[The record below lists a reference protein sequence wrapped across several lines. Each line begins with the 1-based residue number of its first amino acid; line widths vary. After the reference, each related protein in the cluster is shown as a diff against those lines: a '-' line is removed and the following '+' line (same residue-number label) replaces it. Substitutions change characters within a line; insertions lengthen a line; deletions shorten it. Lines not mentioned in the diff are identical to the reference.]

1 MTGLNSG
8 VLLLHLARMRADDDV
23 WARLLHAAAAKL
35 EQQPRVVRLG
45 WLADQTFVSFLAAWQ
60 FGAHSLYPPHDA
72 PLGDRLYTVPCGWNR
87 QLSVHAANTPNF
99 WPNWASCTEPCRFA
113 YFAECRKLA
122 AVGDLITCLP
132 RAEGAFCS
140 AEGAR
145 GGRPSAPLARA
156 FGPITSHSA
165 KLLHTG
171 TFRGSSLRTHS
182 PSCRRASHQS
192 VSLYH
197 SCKEH
202 IAHTHT
208 LVNVN
213 ANVYPRC
220 KPLLPVCVQNCLVMT
235 TRLKCSPK
243 TTL

>member
-8 VLLLHLARMRADDDV
+8 VLLLHLERMRADDDV

-156 FGPITSHSA
+156 CLPA
-165 KLLHTG
+165 RRLPLC
-171 TFRGSSLRTHS
+171 RAAALRS
-182 PSCRRASHQS
+182 MRASS
-192 VSLYH
+192 
-197 SCKEH
+197 
-202 IAHTHT
+202 
-208 LVNVN
+208 
-213 ANVYPRC
+213 
-220 KPLLPVCVQNCLVMT
+220 
-235 TRLKCSPK
+235 
-243 TTL
+243 